1 MSLISHYK
9 SIQLLICAVLG
20 TVKNLTFA
28 VLDRVL
34 FRYCR
39 QSKGNWYITVLVFK
53 NTFFFK
59 IYPKSSGI
67 DFHAHFLKITLLF
80 SIISQMNIL
89 PLTQIRVF
97 FILLPMIICYVL
109 MSYEL
114 SATFLPLFFCTTI
127 FHTTFLTSIC
137 HFENFIKH
145 TCRKIK
151 LPLTLNLS
159 KNVLIFDQILC
170 NIEMWTVRKPHV
182 DGWLRMGLLPPPLG
196 NFADISYLVEN

>member
-28 VLDRVL
+28 VLDRVS

-39 QSKGNWYITVLVFK
+39 QSKGNWYITVLVLK
-53 NTFFFK
+53 IPFFK

-80 SIISQMNIL
+80 SIISQINIL
-89 PLTQIRVF
+89 PLTQISFF

-114 SATFLPLFFCTTI
+114 SATFSPLFFCTTI
-127 FHTTFLTSIC
+127 FHTTFLTSIF
-137 HFENFIKH
+137 H
-145 TCRKIK
+145 
-151 LPLTLNLS
+151 
-159 KNVLIFDQILC
+159 
-170 NIEMWTVRKPHV
+170 
-182 DGWLRMGLLPPPLG
+182 
-196 NFADISYLVEN
+196 